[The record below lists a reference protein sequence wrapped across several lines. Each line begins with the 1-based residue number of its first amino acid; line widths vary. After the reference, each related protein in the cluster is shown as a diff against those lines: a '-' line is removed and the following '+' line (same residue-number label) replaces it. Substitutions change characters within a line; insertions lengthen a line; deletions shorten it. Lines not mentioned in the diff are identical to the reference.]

1 MSESSSSGGEPVSF
15 EQALQRLER
24 IVQQLEDGQ
33 LGLEDSLACYEEGVG
48 HLKRCY
54 EALGRAE
61 RKVEL
66 LAKIDENGNCQT
78 EPFDEQEMTLEDK
91 REARSTRRSQS
102 ATAKAARR
110 KGGPTSDVD
119 DSGGLF

>member
-1 MSESSSSGGEPVSF
+1 MSQQSSAGEPVSF
-15 EQALQRLER
+15 EQALQRLEQ

-33 LGLEDSLACYEEGVG
+33 LGLEDSLTCYEEGVG

-66 LAKIDENGNCQT
+66 LSRIDEDGNCET
-78 EPFDEQEMTLEDK
+78 EAFEEQEMSLEDK
-91 REARSTRRSQS
+91 RETRSKRRSTP
-102 ATAKAARR
+102 TAKATRR
-110 KGGPTSDVD
+110 KPRSASDVD

>member
-1 MSESSSSGGEPVSF
+1 MSPESSSGGEPISF
-15 EQALQRLER
+15 EQALQRLEQ

-33 LGLEDSLACYEEGVG
+33 LGLEDSLTCYEEGVG

-66 LAKIDENGNCQT
+66 LSRIDDDGNCET
-78 EPFDEQEMTLEDK
+78 EPFEEQEMSLEDK
-91 REARSTRRSQS
+91 RESRSQRRSTT
-102 ATAKAARR
+102 TAKATRR
-110 KGGPTSDVD
+110 KTRPTNDVD